1 VSPAICK
8 RKLAPLGLHVAFGR
22 DATTGWEFVV
32 ADKLGATVAY
42 GWSEGTQSDAA
53 DEVMAHPAIKMRL
66 TSARVAS

>member
-1 VSPAICK
+1 VSPAVCK

-22 DATTGWEFVV
+22 DETSGWEFVV
-32 ADKLGATVAY
+32 KDKSGATVAY

-66 TSARVAS
+66 ARAGVAP